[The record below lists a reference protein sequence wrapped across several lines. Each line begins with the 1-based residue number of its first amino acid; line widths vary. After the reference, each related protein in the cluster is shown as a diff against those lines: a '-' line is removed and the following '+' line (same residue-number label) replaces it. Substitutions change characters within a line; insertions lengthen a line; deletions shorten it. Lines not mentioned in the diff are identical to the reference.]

1 MQDPLAAVPA
11 YLSEHY
17 TVIDKIGEGT
27 YGVVYMAKT
36 KDQHPRMLA
45 IKTFKPGKVC
55 TEPAFMILRC
65 PALLQLTR
73 ILLCA
78 VNSSLPDMQEG
89 DGISPTAIR
98 EIMLLR
104 ELKHDNIVHLDAV
117 HLHRPV
123 FAWPVAESRS
133 FISPK

>member
-1 MQDPLAAVPA
+1 MNITELRRSRFLGISDVFPSSNDKNTLQGQALSCTICLWYLQDNAPNTIQDPLAAVPA

-55 TEPAFMILRC
+55 TEPAFM
-65 PALLQLTR
+65 T
-73 ILLCA
+73 
-78 VNSSLPDMQEG
+78 
-89 DGISPTAIR
+89 
-98 EIMLLR
+98 
-104 ELKHDNIVHLDAV
+104 
-117 HLHRPV
+117 
-123 FAWPVAESRS
+123 
-133 FISPK
+133 